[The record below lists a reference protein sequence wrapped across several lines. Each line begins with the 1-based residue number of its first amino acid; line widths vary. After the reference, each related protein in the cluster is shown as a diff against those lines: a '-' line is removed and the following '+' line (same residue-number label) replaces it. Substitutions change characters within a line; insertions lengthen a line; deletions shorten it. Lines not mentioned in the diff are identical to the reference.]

1 MLEQTPWRR
10 YGSTTNRRIHAITCS
25 KARCSWGGRDRIG
38 GRQRSDGGWAA
49 TADVTQR
56 KQAAS
61 GRVGARDADGVRVRR
76 RRRVRVGCGDA
87 RGRHAGIQLPDHSLE
102 ANRGRPRR
110 CLSLSHGTATRLSG
124 SPPVSFGIVWHN
136 GTLYVSAL
144 NKLLAWSGWNGK
156 KFTKQRVF
164 YTAPKNFPGFNG
176 LGFGANGRLYVGVD
190 VGETNDH
197 APATAPFQYD
207 FLSFSTSGGKPQVVA
222 KGIRQPWQMAFPAG
236 SNSPY
241 VSDLGQDS
249 GAKNP
254 PDFVLRIKAGQ
265 NYGFPR
271 CNWTAA
277 WKCNAFARPF
287 RFFSPHTDVMG
298 EAIAGKRLYM
308 TDFGAGSVPPQV
320 NSMPLSGGKV
330 QPLLTGF
337 VAPVVGLGI
346 HGGQLYVGELT
357 GQVWRVKL

>member
-1 MLEQTPWRR
+1 MPLRAAKLAAV
-10 YGSTTNRRIHAITCS
+10 GA
-25 KARCSWGGRDRIG
+25 
-38 GRQRSDGGWAA
+38 AA
-49 TADVTQR
+49 TALVGASVATAGGPPPPTSHNGNKPHLVASGLGTPTAFAFGGGAVFESDAGT
-56 KQAAS
+56 QAADTPLS
-61 GRVGARDADGVRVRR
+61 NSPITRSKRTATVPGGVY
-76 RRRVRVGCGDA
+76 
-87 RGRHAGIQLPDHSLE
+87 L
-102 ANRGRPRR
+102 
-110 CLSLSHGTATRLSG
+110 LSHGTAKRLSG
-124 SPPVSFGIVWHN
+124 SPPVSFGIVWHR

-156 KFTKQRVF
+156 KFTKQRVL

-197 APATAPFQYD
+197 EPPTAPFQYD

-222 KGIRQPWQMAFPAG
+222 RGIRQPWQMAFPAG

-265 NYGFPR
+265 NYGFPK

-308 TDFGAGSVPPQV
+308 TDFGGGSVPPQV

-330 QPLLTGF
+330 KPLLTGF

-346 HGGQLYVGELT
+346 HGGQLYVGDLT

>member
-1 MLEQTPWRR
+1 MPLRAAKLAAV
-10 YGSTTNRRIHAITCS
+10 GA
-25 KARCSWGGRDRIG
+25 
-38 GRQRSDGGWAA
+38 AA
-49 TADVTQR
+49 TALVGASAATAGGPPPPTSHNGNKPHLVASGLGTPTAFAFGGGAVFESDAGT
-56 KQAAS
+56 QAADTPLS
-61 GRVGARDADGVRVRR
+61 NSPITRSKRTAAVPGGVY
-76 RRRVRVGCGDA
+76 
-87 RGRHAGIQLPDHSLE
+87 L
-102 ANRGRPRR
+102 
-110 CLSLSHGTATRLSG
+110 LSHGTAKRLSG

-156 KFTKQRVF
+156 KFAKQRVF

-265 NYGFPR
+265 NYGFPK

-330 QPLLTGF
+330 KPLLTGF

>member
-1 MLEQTPWRR
+1 MFE
-10 YGSTTNRRIHAITCS
+10 
-25 KARCSWGGRDRIG
+25 
-38 GRQRSDGGWAA
+38 SDAG
-49 TADVTQR
+49 T
-56 KQAAS
+56 QAADTS
-61 GRVGARDADGVRVRR
+61 LSNSPIRRSKRTAAVPGGVY
-76 RRRVRVGCGDA
+76 
-87 RGRHAGIQLPDHSLE
+87 L
-102 ANRGRPRR
+102 
-110 CLSLSHGTATRLSG
+110 LSHGTAKRLAG
-124 SPPVSFGIVWHN
+124 SPPVSFGIVWHK

-144 NKLLAWSGWNGK
+144 NKLLAWSGWNGT
-156 KFTKQRVF
+156 KFTKQRVL
-164 YTAPKNFPGFNG
+164 YTAPKHFPGFNG

-190 VGETNDH
+190 VGASNDH
-197 APATAPFQYD
+197 APPTAPFQYD
-207 FLSFSTSGGKPQVVA
+207 FLSFSTSGGKPQIVA

-265 NYGFPR
+265 NYGFPK

-308 TDFGAGSVPPQV
+308 TDFGAGSPPEV

-330 QPLLTGF
+330 KPLLTGF
-337 VAPVVGLGI
+337 VAPVVGLGT
-346 HGGQLYVGELT
+346 HGGQVYVGELT